1 MNATASKNVSSAKRS
16 IKTVLFAALGLL
28 AVLFAASIVWKGKTA
43 LSAYS
48 AAIEQKSFD
57 EGANRFIKGLF
68 EVLMERL
75 ATNNGPLGA
84 DPAPAAL
91 VAEVE
96 MRRAAVKNDFA
107 PGLAIL
113 AQQDFPNK
121 PVLLQELQ
129 SALDKADDVRKRADA
144 ALRQG
149 RDQRDEALRKTFV
162 LVLTDSVNAALKVWF
177 AALYVT
183 AKSDPQ
189 LALLASIK
197 EIGWQMRDFSGRERA
212 NIASSIA
219 AGAAPSAD
227 MIVANA
233 EYRAK
238 VDVLWEQLQ
247 HRTNDP
253 DMNPAIKDAMRSA
266 QDQYFKSFRKRADE
280 LRKIGTD
287 GSKYRDDGLAICR
300 GVDTPDR
307 LLARRVARSQHCERS
322 SYHGDD

>member
-1 MNATASKNVSSAKRS
+1 LRFWRS
-16 IKTVLFAALGLL
+16 RIFRT
-28 AVLFAASIVWKGKTA
+28 SR
-43 LSAYS
+43 SCCR
-48 AAIEQKSFD
+48 SF
-57 EGANRFIKGLF
+57 
-68 EVLMERL
+68 
-75 ATNNGPLGA
+75 
-84 DPAPAAL
+84 
-91 VAEVE
+91 
-96 MRRAAVKNDFA
+96 
-107 PGLAIL
+107 
-113 AQQDFPNK
+113 
-121 PVLLQELQ
+121 Q

-177 AALYVT
+177 SALYVT

>member
-1 MNATASKNVSSAKRS
+1 VTRALDRRDIRPKDDLMNATASKNVSSAKRS

-75 ATNNGPLGA
+75 ATNNGLLGA

-121 PVLLQELQ
+121 PVLLQELPE
-129 SALDKADDVRKRADA
+129 RAG
-144 ALRQG
+144 QG
-149 RDQRDEALRKTFV
+149 R
-162 LVLTDSVNAALKVWF
+162 
-177 AALYVT
+177 
-183 AKSDPQ
+183 
-189 LALLASIK
+189 
-197 EIGWQMRDFSGRERA
+197 
-212 NIASSIA
+212 
-219 AGAAPSAD
+219 
-227 MIVANA
+227 
-233 EYRAK
+233 
-238 VDVLWEQLQ
+238 
-247 HRTNDP
+247 
-253 DMNPAIKDAMRSA
+253 
-266 QDQYFKSFRKRADE
+266 
-280 LRKIGTD
+280 
-287 GSKYRDDGLAICR
+287 
-300 GVDTPDR
+300 
-307 LLARRVARSQHCERS
+307 
-322 SYHGDD
+322 